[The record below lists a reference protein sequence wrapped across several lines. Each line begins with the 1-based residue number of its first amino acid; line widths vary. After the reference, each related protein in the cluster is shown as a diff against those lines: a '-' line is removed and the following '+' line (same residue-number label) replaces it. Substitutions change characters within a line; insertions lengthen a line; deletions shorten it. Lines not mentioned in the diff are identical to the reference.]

1 MTNPVNPAQLSTSF
15 VAFDENRAAQV
26 MVRRIRRD
34 YFIRGAWLC
43 ALVALLPFAV
53 PLLVREPRYF
63 VNGMLIVAVILALL
77 IFVAGLAGLYLWSH
91 TGIRKGTYF
100 GPVLTA
106 DTKQLTLHSS
116 ATGLPEV
123 SIVWKQLIGV
133 RTIDRAK
140 TRLAFTLELPV
151 ETAQPAAEDAVAERH
166 EDLITAEWTED
177 EAYTPPP
184 PSIATTED
192 FEAIEPL
199 TASSAET
206 LVQQP
211 EPSILQPEPSTS
223 TAGQWQQT
231 MNGTPYVVS
240 FRNCDTSAQEV
251 LKLLAQLR
259 TP

>member
-1 MTNPVNPAQLSTSF
+1 MPNPVNPAQLSTSF
-15 VAFDENRAAQV
+15 VAFDENPNAQV
-26 MVRRIRRD
+26 VVRRIQRD

-43 ALVALLPFAV
+43 ALIALLPFAV

-77 IFVAGLAGLYLWSH
+77 LFVAGLAGIYLWSN
-91 TGIRKGTYF
+91 TGIRKGAYF

-116 ATGLPEV
+116 ATGLPEA
-123 SIVWKQLIGV
+123 SILWKQLIGV

-140 TRLAFTLELPV
+140 TRLAFTVEPLP
-151 ETAQPAAEDAVAERH
+151 ERTQPAAEDAAPPH
-166 EDLITAEWTED
+166 DEDSITAAWPED

-184 PSIATTED
+184 SSVATTED
-192 FEAIEPL
+192 FAAIEPL
-199 TASSAET
+199 TASSAEP
-206 LVQQP
+206 LDQEP
-211 EPSILQPEPSTS
+211 EPPASSP
-223 TAGQWQQT
+223 GQWQQT
-231 MNGTPYVVS
+231 MYGTPYVVS
-240 FRNCDTSAQEV
+240 FRNCDKSAQDV

>member
-1 MTNPVNPAQLSTSF
+1 MPNPVNPAILSTSF
-15 VAFDENRAAQV
+15 VAFDEVPAAQV
-26 MVRRIRRD
+26 VVRRIRRD
-34 YFIRGAWLC
+34 YFIRGAWQC

-63 VNGMLIVAVILALL
+63 VNGMLIVALILALL
-77 IFVAGLAGLYLWSH
+77 LFVAGLAGIYLWSN

-106 DTKQLTLHSS
+106 DTEKLTLHPSG
-116 ATGLPEV
+116 TGLSEV

-151 ETAQPAAEDAVAERH
+151 ETAQPAAGDAAAQGH
-166 EDLITAEWTED
+166 EDLITAELTED

-184 PSIATTED
+184 PSVATAED

-199 TASSAET
+199 TAPVAET

-211 EPSILQPEPSTS
+211 ELVTS
-223 TAGQWQQT
+223 APAGQWQQT
-231 MNGTPYVVS
+231 MYGTPYLVS
-240 FRNCDTSAQEV
+240 FRNCDTSAQQV